1 MGLASSEQRQPNT
14 FFNLHATFLV
24 WPVYYTGGD
33 RGELSV
39 LVDDRVV
46 AKKWLLF
53 KPSVEKVL
61 AAVRGANQLSP

>member
-1 MGLASSEQRQPNT
+1 VRKEPGVEVE
-14 FFNLHATFLV
+14 LV
-24 WPVYYTGGD
+24 DGH

-39 LVDDRVV
+39 SVDGRVV

-61 AAVRGANQLSP
+61 AAVRGAEPVQVKS